1 MHNLQNA
8 LDFPNF
14 LLLQDSNMIL
24 LFLGLFVILEIQPLL
39 GVQVLQEYNL
49 HIILKEIQLCRIL
62 LMICEGQVF
71 HLNWIYIFFFFFYHV
86 SNICAK
92 IGVECFHSENKGFYL
107 HFISKFCPLSKP
119 IQRYCPMLWWDSSS
133 QRLKSYLN
141 IFSII
146 LGVNFLLF
154 ALL

>member
-71 HLNWIYIFFFFFYHV
+71 HLNWIYIFKIIIIMFPTYVLKSV
-86 SNICAK
+86 SNAFILK
-92 IGVECFHSENKGFYL
+92 IKVSACILFPSFV
-107 HFISKFCPLSKP
+107 HFRNPFRGIVRCCDEIHQVKDWNPT
-119 IQRYCPMLWWDSSS
+119 W
-133 QRLKSYLN
+133 
-141 IFSII
+141 IF
-146 LGVNFLLF
+146 FQ
-154 ALL
+154 

>member
-1 MHNLQNA
+1 MIIDHIYASFYHFFTGIIVLPFIIYKMH

-14 LLLQDSNMIL
+14 LLLQDSSMIL

-71 HLNWIYIFFFFFYHV
+71 HLN
-86 SNICAK
+86 
-92 IGVECFHSENKGFYL
+92 
-107 HFISKFCPLSKP
+107 
-119 IQRYCPMLWWDSSS
+119 
-133 QRLKSYLN
+133 
-141 IFSII
+141 
-146 LGVNFLLF
+146 
-154 ALL
+154 